1 LTEPI
6 FIIPCSGIGKAFGTI
21 TREATYQVVEDLRK
35 GETDTLCLSLL
46 VIGDENSSH
55 LVQSHQCIAIDGC
68 PLECAKKN
76 LQLAGAQLT
85 TNFRVVDLLKE
96 HRNLKPKSITFLDQE
111 GRELAKLLADQIAV
125 TVDELNQGEKAS

>member
-1 LTEPI
+1 MTELI

-21 TREATYQVVEDLRK
+21 SREATYQVVEDLRK

-46 VIGDENSSH
+46 VIGDEDSNH
-55 LVQSHQCIAIDGC
+55 LVQSHRCIAIDGC

-76 LQLAGAQLT
+76 LQLAGAKLT

-96 HRNLKPKSITFLDQE
+96 HQNLKPKNITFLDQE
-111 GRELAKLLADQIAV
+111 GRELAKLLADQIAAKI
-125 TVDELNQGEKAS
+125 DELNRGEIDS

>member
-21 TREATYQVVEDLRK
+21 SREAAYHVVEDLRK
-35 GETDTLCLSLL
+35 EETDTLCLSLL
-46 VIGDENSSH
+46 VIGDEDSSQ
-55 LVQSHQCIAIDGC
+55 LVQSHRCIAIDGC

-76 LQLAGAQLT
+76 LQLIGAKLT

-96 HRNLKPKSITFLDQE
+96 YRNLKPKSVTFLDEE
-111 GRELAKLLADQIAV
+111 GRELAKLLADQIAAK
-125 TVDELNQGEKAS
+125 VDELNQGEKAS